1 MRRSLC
7 SPLPSAEE
15 TCKISSAL
23 EGAGSTAAAAPSRD
37 EGATAAGSRQP
48 LIRLG
53 ATRGGAT
60 PCRACCAATVAG
72 QAAAANGESPVAA
85 TAT

>member
-37 EGATAAGSRQP
+37 EGATAAGARQP

-53 ATRGGAT
+53 AAHGAT
-60 PCRACCAATVAG
+60 PCAAAVAG